1 MSLETFNQIFFWVFV
16 LTNIVFCALF
26 FWKTYTGYRTADG
39 KTTVIIKAIV
49 SFVIWFIATFVIIV
63 VSAGYFSG
71 HTLEP
76 AEQRTVQLESAT
88 VYLISFI
95 IGWILVGAAIIYW
108 ISRNRTPKNYGSN

>member
-26 FWKTYTGYRTADG
+26 FWKTYAGYLAADG
-39 KTTVIIKAIV
+39 KTAFVVKTIV
-49 SFVIWFIATFVIIV
+49 SFAIWLVSTFVIIA
-63 VSAGYFSG
+63 VSAGYFYAD
-71 HTLEP
+71 TLDG

-88 VYLISFI
+88 FYLISFI